1 MVYCTV
7 KFNEGRFG
15 MFGLSMPV
23 MLGIAGAVV
32 LLLVI
37 LFFKC
42 KGCCK
47 KKDVSCNK
55 NSFSPGEGS
64 GADLEKK

>member
-1 MVYCTV
+1 
-7 KFNEGRFG
+7 
-15 MFGLSMPV
+15 MFGLSMHIMV
-23 MLGIAGAVV
+23 GIAGAVI

-47 KKDVSCNK
+47 KKDGSCDK

-64 GADLEKK
+64 GVDLEKK